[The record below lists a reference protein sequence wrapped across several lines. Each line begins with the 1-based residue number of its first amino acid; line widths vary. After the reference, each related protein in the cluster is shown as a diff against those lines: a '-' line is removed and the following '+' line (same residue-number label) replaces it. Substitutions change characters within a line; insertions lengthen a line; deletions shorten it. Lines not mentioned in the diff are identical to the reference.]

1 MAGRASDAGRH
12 SQSVY
17 WASRGVGDS
26 GKDNKRPGHIDFKV
40 TTIEEVETP
49 LASPMPGTAMPGTAM

>member
-1 MAGRASDAGRH
+1 MTGRGSDTGRL
-12 SQSVY
+12 SQSAY
-17 WASRGVGDS
+17 LAARGVGES

-49 LASPMPGTAMPGTAM
+49 LASPMPGTPMPGTAM